1 MASPA
6 RYPIYGVSAPGHG
19 LPSLRG
25 DSAFR
30 STGIACRVCKGTLLR
45 AVPTRAQPRWA
56 RFALPTLV
64 LARISMV
71 VTFRKE
77 RSGPGGHPGRT
88 ADRRIVAHLSL

>member
-1 MASPA
+1 MDGVEVNPA
-6 RYPIYGVSAPGHG
+6 DHRCTIEDDIVVFA
-19 LPSLRG
+19 
-25 DSAFR
+25 
-30 STGIACRVCKGTLLR
+30 VR
-45 AVPTRAQPRWA
+45 ARVPTHDEIVRAGLAEQQGHD
-56 RFALPTLV
+56 LPTLV